1 MDDQMTCPMCMGR
14 VPRGAIVCRGCK
26 ARIEYGIP
34 GWAATVVLV
43 CSIAFGLWSG
53 AVLTWWIGLIGGLV
67 LFWLG
72 SMGLQHLFRNRVVFR
87 LRY

>member
-34 GWAATVVLV
+34 AWAATVALIF
-43 CSIAFGLWSG
+43 SIAFGLWSG
-53 AVLTWWIGLIGGLV
+53 ALLAWWVGLVGSLV
-67 LFWLG
+67 LFCLC
-72 SMGLQHLFRNRVVFR
+72 SVGLQHLFRNRVVFR

>member
-1 MDDQMTCPMCMGR
+1 MDDEMTCPMCMGR

-34 GWAATVVLV
+34 NWAASVVLV

-53 AVLTWWIGLIGGLV
+53 AVLTWWIGLVGGVV
-67 LFWLG
+67 LFLLC
-72 SMGLQHLFRNRVVFR
+72 SVGLQHLFRNRVVFR

>member
-1 MDDQMTCPMCMGR
+1 MDDEMNCPMCMGR

-34 GWAATVVLV
+34 AWAATVALIFSV
-43 CSIAFGLWSG
+43 AFGLWSG
-53 AVLTWWIGLIGGLV
+53 ALLAWWVGLVGSLV
-67 LFWLG
+67 LFCLC
-72 SMGLQHLFRNRVVFR
+72 SVGLQHLFRNRVVFR